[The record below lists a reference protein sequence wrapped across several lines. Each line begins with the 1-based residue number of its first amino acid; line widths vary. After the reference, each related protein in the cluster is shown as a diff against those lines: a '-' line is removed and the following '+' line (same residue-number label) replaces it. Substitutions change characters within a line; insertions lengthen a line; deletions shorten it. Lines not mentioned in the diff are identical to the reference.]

1 MNAPVTLHH
10 PRYAPLSPSALVGAG
25 GQGSVLRVRD
35 AEAPERALVAKVLH
49 VDAPREPLLGEF
61 RLLAGLGVP
70 GLVVARDLGWD
81 TETGAPFLVEDYAEG
96 QDVQSYVHDARNVD
110 ERNQRLEAVVVET
123 LRVLADL
130 HDAGFLHGDLKPAH
144 LRWTPRG
151 ICVLDLGAAVLRS
164 LEAHAFTPA
173 FAPPEVRAGG
183 RPGVASD
190 LFALGRTVVAVATGT
205 VSETS
210 VRRRAPWVTPMLR
223 DLLAHMLAEHP
234 RDRPGSAELALAA
247 LGRSRTRQGRPAL
260 LGRDEE
266 MARCLGSQLPV
277 LYLVGPAGSGKSHV
291 LREMASRAATQ
302 GRPVRLVSLAEE
314 QPELL
319 LALGAFLR
327 GDASSWPFSE
337 PPRAG
342 ALLLIDER
350 EHGGPDFAAAVES
363 YRCRTEGAAGVRLI
377 VAAYNAEGTTSPSAE
392 PSVELGPLPEPVMRD
407 LAAAAGIACG
417 PSELREAAG
426 SPGWLLASAGRAT
439 LPPRAALD
447 RARHL
452 ASEASILLG
461 ALGLAGGALPR
472 HIASAWGAAHLPEL
486 VAQGL
491 VVRRVQ
497 DASISLASTALA
509 SPLAEALGS
518 PALAD
523 ALAEAL
529 LTASG
534 VTARSLFS
542 LASGPHAPTRR
553 SDLLRAAADA
563 ARAEGQRALEHEAL
577 RLLLADPKRRGAAAL
592 VRFERLCRDLG
603 GALHPEALGW
613 LCEWAETDASLRVL
627 ALRRR
632 AEAQARAGEHDAARS
647 SAEAAHIAAGTDLGQ
662 RGLARS
668 TQGAVALFRADWPA
682 AADHLQEAK
691 ALIASADLDDQEEL
705 ARLEHNRG
713 VVLLYRGGFAE
724 AVASFEQSLARKR
737 RLGDRAGVRS
747 CLLNLALSRTKRAE
761 YTEAL
766 AALAEAMRLARSLGQ
781 VAGLA
786 WCLAAKAEVHVRQR
800 DAGSAERALAEAALL
815 GSGVP
820 ASVRADLL
828 ILRAEVALLRG
839 APVDALAAVSEV
851 PLSLAEGD
859 AMVRAKVALVRA
871 EAALER
877 VPVDGAR
884 AAREAIAAV
893 RAARRGEL
901 ADLEDRGLHL
911 LRRAR
916 RSAAAPIRRIAP
928 RTPSSPLPSMVV
940 QLPLLELSRGGD
952 RPQALLAAAV
962 RQWKAE
968 RAFLVALDETGS
980 VSLAHGCDREGLPIV
995 DAARR
1000 VSRSVLDT
1008 AVGSGDPVYLP
1019 EVAFDDDVGSS
1030 LSMAA
1035 PEPTPGLLRAVLV
1048 LEHRFR
1054 PRHFDDAS
1062 PELLAAYAA
1071 LGQLALHLG
1080 DASADAAP
1088 RPLGARDAPS
1098 NGAATGTPSAATTA
1112 LPYSARRRHFPHIV
1126 GSSPMLE
1133 RALGKLD
1140 LAIDADLPVLLTG
1153 ETGVGK
1159 ELFARALH
1167 DHGPRARAPFVA
1179 LNCGAVPDALFEA
1192 ELFGHAKGSFTG
1204 AERARPG
1211 LLARAEG
1218 GTLFFDEIGEL
1229 PLARQ
1234 VSLLRVLET
1243 RAYRPVGSDDE
1254 RTFDARI
1261 VAATHR
1267 DLAREVEKGTFR
1279 ADLLFRLNVVEV
1291 RIPSLRERR
1300 SDVPLLV
1307 RAFEEKL
1314 GRSLALSPEARA
1326 ALVHHDF
1333 PGNVRELLHLLERL
1347 SLLRTRVEWSHL
1359 PRELRRRGKALASP
1373 EPDPAGAGPRAAP
1386 RSVDDDSARAPS
1398 PLGAVSAEH
1407 REVEHALCASGG
1419 NITHAAESLGITRHG
1434 LKKRMVRLGLR
1445 PAKKDPS

>member
-1 MNAPVTLHH
+1 MSTPVTLHH
-10 PRYAPLSPSALVGAG
+10 ARYTVLAPGALVGAG
-25 GQGSVLRVRD
+25 GQGSVVRVRD
-35 AEAPERALVAKVLH
+35 ADAPERALVAKVLH
-49 VDAPREPLLGEF
+49 VDAPRGPLLTEF
-61 RLLAGLGVP
+61 RLLAGLGIP
-70 GLVVARDLGWD
+70 GLVVARDLAWD
-81 TETGAPFLVEDYAEG
+81 VESGAPFLVEDYAEG
-96 QDVQSYVHDARNVD
+96 QDVQSYVHDARTVD
-110 ERNQRLEAVVVET
+110 ERNHRLESVVAET

-144 LRWTPRG
+144 LRWTTSG

-164 LEAHAFTPA
+164 LDAHALTPA
-173 FAPPEVRAGG
+173 FAAPEVRAGG

-190 LFALGRTVVAVATGT
+190 LYALGRTVVAIATGT
-205 VSETS
+205 AGETS
-210 VRRRAPWVTPMLR
+210 LRRRAPWAAPAIR
-223 DLLAHMLAEHP
+223 DLVVHMLAEHP
-234 RDRPGSAELALAA
+234 RDRPGSAELALGA
-247 LGRSRTRQGRPAL
+247 LGASRTRRGRPKL
-260 LGRDEE
+260 LGREE
-266 MARCLGSQLPV
+266 EVARCLGSRLAV
-277 LYLVGPAGSGKSHV
+277 LYLVGPAGSGKSHL
-291 LREMASRAATQ
+291 LREMALRASTQ
-302 GRPVRLVSLAEE
+302 ARPVRLLSLANER
-314 QPELL
+314 PEFL

-327 GDASSWPFSE
+327 GDPSSWPFSE
-337 PPRAG
+337 PPRNG
-342 ALLLIDER
+342 ALLLVDDGDQ
-350 EHGGPDFAAAVES
+350 GGPDFAAAVES
-363 YRCRTEGAAGVRLI
+363 YRCRNEGADGVRLV
-377 VAAYNAEGTTSPSAE
+377 VATDSGAGATL
-392 PSVELGPLPEPVMRD
+392 PSVELGPLPEPVMRE
-407 LAAAAGIACG
+407 LGAAAGLDCSAA
-417 PSELREAAG
+417 ELREAAG
-426 SPGWLLASAGRAT
+426 SPGWLLARAGLGT
-439 LPPRAALD
+439 LRPAAALE

-452 ASEASILLG
+452 PPEASTLLG
-461 ALGLAGGALPR
+461 ALGLAGGVLPR
-472 HIASAWGAAHLPEL
+472 HLARTWGAAQLPEL
-486 VAQGL
+486 LEQGL

-497 DASISLASTALA
+497 DASISLASTGLA
-509 SPLAEALGS
+509 SPLGEALGS

-523 ALAEAL
+523 TLAEAM
-529 LTASG
+529 LTAGG
-534 VTARSLFS
+534 VPARALLG

-563 ARAEGQRALEHEAL
+563 ARAEGQRSLEHEAL
-577 RLLLADPKRRGAAAL
+577 RLLLADPKRRGAAEL

-613 LCEWAETDASLRVL
+613 LGEWAETDASLRVL

-632 AEAQARAGEHDAARS
+632 AEAQARAGEHEAAQK
-647 SAEAAHIAAGTDLGQ
+647 SAEAAYLAAGNGIGP

-682 AADHLQEAK
+682 AAAYLGEAK
-691 ALIASADLDDQEEL
+691 TLLASAEVDDQEEL
-705 ARLEHNRG
+705 ARMEHNRG
-713 VVLLYRGGFAE
+713 VVLLYRGGLADAE
-724 AVASFEQSLARKR
+724 ASFEQSLARKR

-747 CLLNLALSRTKRAE
+747 CLLNLALTRTKCAK
-761 YTEAL
+761 YMEAL
-766 AALAEAMRLARSLGQ
+766 AALEEAMRLARSLGQ
-781 VAGLA
+781 TAGLA

-800 DAGSAERALAEAALL
+800 DVDGAERAIAEAVGL

-828 ILRAEVALLRG
+828 LLRAEVALLRG
-839 APVDALAAVSEV
+839 APADALAAVNEV
-851 PLSLAEGD
+851 PQTLLEGD
-859 AMVRAKVALVRA
+859 AMVAAKVALVRA
-871 EAALER
+871 EAALQR
-877 VPVDGAR
+877 VPVDGIRAAR
-884 AAREAIAAV
+884 AAIDAV

-901 ADLEDRGLHL
+901 TELADRGVRLLH
-911 LRRAR
+911 RAR
-916 RSAAAPIRRIAP
+916 GRDDGAIRRMAPAAP
-928 RTPSSPLPSMVV
+928 SGPLPSMMV
-940 QLPLLELSRGGD
+940 QLPLLELARGGD

-968 RAFLVALDETGS
+968 RAFLVALDESGS
-980 VSLAHGCDREGLPIV
+980 VAGAHGCDREGLPIV

-1000 VSRSVLDT
+1000 VGRGVLDT
-1008 AVGSGDPVYLP
+1008 AVGSPDPVYLP
-1019 EVAFDDDVGSS
+1019 EVSFDEDVGSS
-1030 LSMAA
+1030 LAMAA
-1035 PEPTPGLLRAVLV
+1035 PEPAPGLLRAVLV

-1054 PRHFDDAS
+1054 PRHFDGAS
-1062 PELLAAYAA
+1062 PELLAGYAA
-1071 LGQLALHLG
+1071 LGQLTLHLG
-1080 DASADAAP
+1080 ASVSAEPAREAASRGAAP
-1088 RPLGARDAPS
+1088 
-1098 NGAATGTPSAATTA
+1098 ATPTAATTA
-1112 LPYSARRRHFPHIV
+1112 LPQPGRRRHFPHIV

-1140 LAIDADLPVLLTG
+1140 LAIDSDLPVLLTG

-1167 DHGPRARAPFVA
+1167 DQGPRAGAPFVA

-1218 GTLFFDEIGEL
+1218 GTLLFDEIGEL

-1243 RAYRPVGSDDE
+1243 RTYRPVGSDDE

-1267 DLAREVEKGTFR
+1267 DLGREVEKGTFR

-1314 GRSLALSPEARA
+1314 GRSLSLSAEARA
-1326 ALVHHDF
+1326 AIAGYDF

-1347 SLLRTRVEWSHL
+1347 SILRTRVEWSHL
-1359 PRELRRRGKALASP
+1359 PRELRRHAPAPLALDRSTTVMRASP
-1373 EPDPAGAGPRAAP
+1373 LSPVADELAPA
-1386 RSVDDDSARAPS
+1386 
-1398 PLGAVSAEH
+1398 PLGAVTAEH
-1407 REVEHALCASGG
+1407 REVERALAASGG
-1419 NITHAAESLGITRHG
+1419 NITHAAESLGLTRHG